1 MPTIDHTLDLR
12 VQNSLRTYYE
22 LLLKR
27 GELMTKERL
36 SQCYALFRERFGPD
50 RLNSLDG
57 ETLLNTIHA
66 HGNQDS
72 LVYWL
77 EFKSDEEFSTRPFGS
92 ISGGSALK
100 FGLYKSRD
108 SGEWMTGHPTNQT
121 ALSISEAINMAR
133 KHRDQW

>member
-1 MPTIDHTLDLR
+1 MPTTDYTLDVR

-22 LLLKR
+22 SLLKR
-27 GELMTKERL
+27 GELMAKERL

-57 ETLLNTIHA
+57 EALLNTMRA

-77 EFKSDEEFSTRPFGS
+77 EFKSDEEF
-92 ISGGSALK
+92 
-100 FGLYKSRD
+100 
-108 SGEWMTGHPTNQT
+108 
-121 ALSISEAINMAR
+121 
-133 KHRDQW
+133 